1 MDNSLLLRL
10 VIRLGLVLAL
20 VCAGLVWLFNNTLDE
35 VGDRAQDEMLRRQAT
50 ELLSY
55 LNIDSAKEASFAVP
69 RELARAYRERE
80 SGFVFV
86 LHDGQGNIV
95 ARSHPLA
102 VAMLRQGL
110 VAVPQSTYVDTRDTD
125 GKAAGTYM
133 LIRPVPTPRGMRYLT
148 VGQAR
153 TIDDVLLEA
162 AGRDA
167 TRHLLMWLVPA
178 FGLVLVT
185 VGMSIRE
192 SLRPLRRLS
201 TEVTAIGPHNPE
213 QRLIT
218 AQVPS
223 EVQPLVNA
231 VNGLLAQLNQ
241 ALAAQQ
247 QLSADTAH
255 QLKTPLA
262 IMQAR
267 LESMKKFAGRDD
279 LLADVRRMNRLITQ
293 MLQYAQLMNTDVV
306 LETVDLA
313 QLGRDVVARMIPL
326 AHGRKV
332 KLEFEAPAL
341 PVLVQAAPLLAG
353 EAIQNLIDNAIQ
365 HTAAGKEVV
374 VEIGLD
380 GMVEIADRGPGVPAT
395 ERDRIFSRFWQG
407 EGRNEK
413 YGSGS
418 GLGLAIVA
426 EIMRQHG
433 GRVRVDDHAG
443 GGSVFSLAFVRAPRK
458 AA

>member
-1 MDNSLLLRL
+1 MEHSLLLRL

-35 VGDRAQDEMLRRQAT
+35 VGDRAQDEMLRRQAA

-55 LNIDSAKEASFAVP
+55 LQIDRDREASFTVP
-69 RELARAYRERE
+69 RDVARVYRDRD
-80 SGFVFV
+80 SGYVFV

-102 VAMLRQGL
+102 VAMLRPGL
-110 VAVPQSTYVDTRDTD
+110 VAVPQSTYLDTRDTD
-125 GKAAGTYM
+125 GKAAGIYM
-133 LIRPVPTPRGMRYLT
+133 LVRPVPTPRGMRYLT

-153 TIDDVLLEA
+153 TIDDVLMEA

-185 VGMSIRE
+185 VGMSVSE

-201 TEVTAIGPHNPE
+201 AEVKAVGPHNPE
-213 QRLIT
+213 RQLT
-218 AQVPS
+218 AAQVPS
-223 EVQPLVNA
+223 EVQPLVEA
-231 VNGLLAQLNQ
+231 VNGLLAQLSQ

-267 LESMKKFAGRDD
+267 LESLKSFNGRDD
-279 LLADVRRMNRLITQ
+279 LLADVRRMNRLVTQ
-293 MLQYAQLMNTDVV
+293 MLQYAQLMQTDID
-306 LETVDLA
+306 LEPVNLTELA
-313 QLGRDVVARMIPL
+313 REVMARMIPL
-326 AHGRKV
+326 GHGRKV
-332 KLEFEAPAL
+332 KLAFEAPEL
-341 PVLVQAAPLLAG
+341 PVMVKAAPLLAA

-365 HTAAGKEVV
+365 HSPAGKAVEVA
-374 VEIGLD
+374 IGLD
-380 GMVEIADRGPGVPAT
+380 GTVEIADKGPGVPAT

-433 GRVRVDDHAG
+433 GKVKVAERKG
-443 GGSVFSLAFVRAPRK
+443 GGSVFTLSFCLNGR
-458 AA
+458 

>member
-10 VIRLGLVLAL
+10 VVRLGLVLAL
-20 VCAGLVWLFNNTLDE
+20 VCAGMVWLFNNTLDE
-35 VGDRAQDEMLRRQAT
+35 VGDRAQDEMLRRQAAD
-50 ELLSY
+50 LLSY
-55 LNIDSAKEASFAVP
+55 LQIDRDREASFTVP
-69 RELARAYRERE
+69 RELANAYRSRQN
-80 SGFVFV
+80 GYVFV

-110 VAVPQSTYVDTRDTD
+110 VAVPQSTYLDTRSTD

-185 VGMSIRE
+185 VGMSISE

-201 TEVTAIGPHNPE
+201 ADVAAVGPHNPE
-213 QRLIT
+213 QRLLT

-223 EVQPLVNA
+223 EVQPLVDA
-231 VNGLLAQLNQ
+231 VNGLLAQLSQ
-241 ALAAQQ
+241 ALTAQQ

-279 LLADVRRMNRLITQ
+279 LLADLKRMNRLITQ
-293 MLQYAQLMNTDVV
+293 MLQYAQLLNTEVV
-306 LETVDLA
+306 LEPLDLTH
-313 QLGRDVVARMIPL
+313 LVREVVARMTPL
-326 AHGRKV
+326 AHDRKV
-332 KLEFEAPAL
+332 KLTFEAPEL
-341 PVLVQAAPLLAG
+341 PVQVQMAPLLAG
-353 EAIQNLIDNAIQ
+353 EAIQNLVDNAIQ
-365 HTAAGKEVV
+365 HTAAGKSVDV
-374 VEIGLD
+374 AVGLD
-380 GMVEIADRGPGVPAT
+380 GSVDIADRGPGVPAT

-433 GRVRVDDHAG
+433 GRVRVDERKG
-443 GGSVFSLAFVRAPRK
+443 GGSVFSLNFVRGARK
-458 AA
+458 G